1 MSFPQLAAID
11 RASYER
17 AGTRS
22 HVSFP
27 LCAGG
32 PMLGVLSFDSVRGER
47 AWPDE
52 LVERLRLLSEA
63 FASALERKRMEL
75 SLAERAAR
83 LSSSCPPSRSPSAIS
98 RPSISI
104 AGSSVGFARS
114 STSWASIAAA

>member
-1 MSFPQLAAID
+1 MSSASAAID

-27 LCAGG
+27 LCASG
-32 PMLGVLSFDSVRGER
+32 PLLGVLSFDSVRGER

-52 LVERLRLLSEA
+52 SVERLRLLSEA

-75 SLAERAAR
+75 SLADRWR
-83 LSSSCPPSRSPSAIS
+83 LDQFRRRFRSPSAIS
-98 RPSISI
+98 RLSISTM
-104 AGSSVGFARS
+104 GSSAAFTRS
-114 STSWASIAAA
+114 SPSSASRAAA